1 MKRHAILIFVCAGS
15 VFACASCQI
24 VPCCQPPFANITQ
37 VVAVVHPTQ
46 GNACRGVVRFTQE
59 GADAVKIVAVIEG
72 LKPNSK
78 HGFHIHQ
85 FGDCSALNGKSA
97 GGHYNPAGHAHG
109 RSSDPKHHAGDLG
122 NLQADA
128 SGKARYEEMILG
140 INIAGGKN
148 PILGRGVIIH
158 AKPDDFG
165 QPTGNAGSRIGCGV
179 IGVAKGQ

>member
-1 MKRHAILIFVCAGS
+1 MKRRAILFLVSTGS
-15 VFACASCQI
+15 VFACASCRQMP
-24 VPCCQPPFANITQ
+24 VQSPFADVTQ

-46 GNACRGVVRFTQE
+46 GNTCRGVVRFTQE

-85 FGDCSALNGKSA
+85 FGDCSAPDGKSA
-97 GGHYNPAGHAHG
+97 GGHYNPESHAHG
-109 RSSDPKHHAGDLG
+109 RSSDDKHHAGDLG

-128 SGKARYEEMILG
+128 RGKANYEKMILG

-158 AKPDDFG
+158 AKPDNFG

-179 IGVAKGQ
+179 IGAAKGQ